1 MRHSYRPDTPPP
13 PQLYR
18 TQVLDHLG
26 LVAGMFEEL
35 GITEVIDQATQQNP
49 EMRIVTAG
57 HAVKAMVLNGL
68 GFLNQQLYL
77 VPHFFQNKPL
87 ARLIAPGIQA
97 SHLNDDTL
105 GRTLDTLYEAGLT
118 ALYSLIAATA
128 ATRLGLTPTFTHL
141 DTTSFHV
148 DGRYNSNEAPDEQ
161 VVHITQG
168 YSRDHRPDL
177 NQVML
182 ALIVEHQAGIPLLMK
197 PLSGN
202 SSDGKVFGQVISD
215 HIAQLQTTYNP
226 TYLVA
231 DSALYNAENL
241 QKLADTSLKWITRV
255 PATLTE
261 AQEVLAQAQPETMAS
276 LPAGY
281 RYAGVASSYGGVA
294 QRWVLFYSEH
304 RQPQAQRTVD
314 KQWRKQSDQE
324 GRAFKTLCRTA
335 FACEADAQQALTSF
349 GAALQTTFLHDST
362 VCPTPHYGKRGRP
375 GPGAQP
381 DQLVYHITGAL
392 ASRLTDRRARI
403 DQQSCF
409 ILATNELDEGQLS
422 SQAVLDGY
430 KGQARAERGFRFL
443 KDPQFLASSLY
454 LKKPERVMALLMVMT
469 ICLLVYAALEYRI
482 RNALKDNEATFPD
495 QKGKRIQ
502 HPTARWVFH
511 YFVGIHVLRIPGQ
524 PYIVLNLTEEHLH
537 LLQLLGK
544 RYVWF
549 YR

>member
-1 MRHSYRPDTPPP
+1 MRHSYRPDIPPK
-13 PQLYR
+13 PQPYR

-35 GITEVIDQATQQNP
+35 GITEVIDRATKQDP

-77 VPHFFQNKPL
+77 VPHFFHNKPIS
-87 ARLIAPGIQA
+87 RLIAPGLQA

-105 GRTLDTLYEAGLT
+105 GRALDTLYAVGVTE
-118 ALYSLIAATA
+118 LYSLIAATA
-128 ATRLGLTPTFTHL
+128 ATRLGLTPTFAHL
-141 DTTSFHV
+141 DRMSFHV
-148 DGRYNSNEAPDEQ
+148 DGRSNSDEDPEEH
-161 VVHITQG
+161 VMHITRG
-168 YSRDHRPDL
+168 YSRDQRPDL

-182 ALIVEHQAGIPLLMK
+182 DLVVEHQAGIPVLMK

-202 SSDGKVFGQVISD
+202 SSDAHDFGQIITD
-215 HIAQLQTTYNP
+215 HMTQLQLTYGTTC
-226 TYLVA
+226 LVA
-231 DSALYNAENL
+231 DSALYSAENL
-241 QKLADTSLKWITRV
+241 QKLAETRLKWITRV
-255 PATLTE
+255 PATLRE
-261 AQEVLAQAQPETMAS
+261 AQAVLAQADPQTMAP
-276 LPAGY
+276 LTEGY
-281 RYAGVASSYGGVA
+281 RYHVVPSSYGGVE
-294 QRWVLFYSEH
+294 QRWVLIHSEP

-314 KQWRKQSDQE
+314 KQWLKQSAQE
-324 GRAFKTLCRTA
+324 VKAFKTLCRTA
-335 FACEADAQQALTSF
+335 FACEADAQQALTRF
-349 GAALQTTFLHDST
+349 VAGLQTTFLHDST

-381 DQLVYHITGAL
+381 DQLVYHIAGAL
-392 ASRLTDRRARI
+392 ASRLTDRQALV

-409 ILATNELDEGQLS
+409 ILATNELDEGQFAT
-422 SQAVLDGY
+422 QAVLDGY

-454 LKKPERVMALLMVMT
+454 LKKPERIMALLMVMT
-469 ICLLVYAALEYRI
+469 VCLLVYAALEYRI
-482 RNALKDNEATFPD
+482 RTVLKAHGATFPD

-502 HPTARWVFH
+502 NPTARWVFH
-511 YFVGIHVLRIPGQ
+511 YFVGIHVLYIPGQ
-524 PYIVLNLTEEHLH
+524 GLMILNLTDEHWH

-544 RYVWF
+544 RYAWF